1 MCAQTAPSLR
11 PRDSRILTNVRTYSS
26 RDRERLAQSAL
37 AVRRSE
43 AGTHPLLQ
51 LQRTAGN
58 RAVTLVV
65 VQRKSA
71 TDTAPAKVP
80 GFLALDPVVANYVG
94 KEGGGALK
102 VETHSGPDLKALYL
116 AYAKKHDVDT
126 RSQETFVNGF
136 TDLDTNVIHLNRDKG
151 DAGTIVHEAL
161 HLHSDRQWISDQ
173 HWKVNEGATEFFT
186 RRVCDAAKVDR
197 SDDAYPEVLGAL
209 RLLVTFSS
217 VEALA
222 AAYFKN
228 ETKQLQSDLEAVRP
242 GLWTD
247 WRITIIKSIKAA
259 NALLE
264 SLK

>member
-11 PRDSRILTNVRTYSS
+11 PGDSRILTNVRTYSS

-37 AVRRSE
+37 AVCRSA

-58 RAVTLVV
+58 RAVMLIV

-161 HLHSDRQWISDQ
+161 HLHSDRS
-173 HWKVNEGATEFFT
+173 GSATST
-186 RRVCDAAKVDR
+186 GR
-197 SDDAYPEVLGAL
+197 
-209 RLLVTFSS
+209 
-217 VEALA
+217 
-222 AAYFKN
+222 
-228 ETKQLQSDLEAVRP
+228 
-242 GLWTD
+242 
-247 WRITIIKSIKAA
+247 
-259 NALLE
+259 
-264 SLK
+264 

>member
-1 MCAQTAPSLR
+1 M
-11 PRDSRILTNVRTYSS
+11 
-26 RDRERLAQSAL
+26 
-37 AVRRSE
+37 
-43 AGTHPLLQ
+43 
-51 LQRTAGN
+51 
-58 RAVTLVV
+58 
-65 VQRKSA
+65 
-71 TDTAPAKVP
+71 
-80 GFLALDPVVANYVG
+80 
-94 KEGGGALK
+94 
-102 VETHSGPDLKALYL
+102 
-116 AYAKKHDVDT
+116 
-126 RSQETFVNGF
+126 
-136 TDLDTNVIHLNRDKG
+136 IHLNGDKG

-161 HLHSDRQWISDQ
+161 HLHSDRTWISDQ

-186 RRVCDAAKVDR
+186 RRVCDAAKVGR